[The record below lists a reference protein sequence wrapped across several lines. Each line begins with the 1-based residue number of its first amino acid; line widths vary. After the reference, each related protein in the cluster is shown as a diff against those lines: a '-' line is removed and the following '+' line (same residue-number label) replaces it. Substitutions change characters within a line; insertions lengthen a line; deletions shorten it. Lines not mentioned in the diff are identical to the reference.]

1 MLGLISCG
9 EPRIVASKGDPEPMI
24 AIQGYL
30 LPQQPVNVLITRNF
44 ALDPS
49 VSISKFDLLIED
61 ASVVLEDLS
70 QGASYPLAYNP
81 DTIVYEYAGDEDLSI
96 VHGSTYRLQVE
107 ATVGGQLLQASTT
120 TTVPRPGFAVIEA
133 QSRLGPL
140 RYREREGGDDGEL
153 QNFEIAF
160 RRSPGIDFYVLSIKA
175 LDASASTYIYDNS
188 FTKNDSS
195 DVRFFFRELVT
206 AYEWGQSL
214 PTDPDQEPVI
224 STQSIRWRA
233 LQFYGRYRAII
244 YAADQNFKDFFLTH
258 STTQELDGNFH
269 APAFHIEGD
278 GVGVFGSAI
287 ADTVFFEVLNE

>member
-1 MLGLISCG
+1 M
-9 EPRIVASKGDPEPMI
+9 
-24 AIQGYL
+24 
-30 LPQQPVNVLITRNF
+30 
-44 ALDPS
+44 
-49 VSISKFDLLIED
+49 
-61 ASVVLEDLS
+61 
-70 QGASYPLAYNP
+70 
-81 DTIVYEYAGDEDLSI
+81 
-96 VHGSTYRLQVE
+96 
-107 ATVGGQLLQASTT
+107 
-120 TTVPRPGFAVIEA
+120 
-133 QSRLGPL
+133 
-140 RYREREGGDDGEL
+140 
-153 QNFEIAF
+153 
-160 RRSPGIDFYVLSIKA
+160 LSIKA
-175 LDASASTYIYDNS
+175 LDASTSSYIYDNP

-195 DVRFFFRELVT
+195 DVRFFFRELVS

-244 YAADQNFKDFFLTH
+244 YAADENFKDFFLTH

>member
-1 MLGLISCG
+1 MA
-9 EPRIVASKGDPEPMI
+9 PKGDRDGTKI

-30 LPQQPVNVLITRNF
+30 LPHQPVSVLITRTF
-44 ALDPS
+44 TLDPDA
-49 VSISKFDLLIED
+49 SINKFDLLIED
-61 ASVVLEDLS
+61 ASVVLEDLTRS
-70 QGASYPLAYNP
+70 TSYSLTYNP
-81 DTIVYEYAGDEDLSI
+81 ETIVYEYAGNQNLTI
-96 VHGSTYRLQVE
+96 THGSTYRLQVD
-107 ATVGGQLLQASTT
+107 ATVGGELLQASTT
-120 TTVPRPGFAVIEA
+120 TTVPQAGFAVVEE
-133 QSRLGPL
+133 QSRLGQL
-140 RYREREGGDDGEL
+140 RYRERADTGDEL
-153 QNFEIAF
+153 KHFEIAF

-175 LDASASTYIYDNS
+175 LEASTSSHIYDNP

-195 DVRFFFRELVT
+195 DVSFYFRELVS

-214 PTDPDQEPVI
+214 PTDPEQEPVI

-244 YAADQNFKDFFLTH
+244 YAADGNFKDFFLTH

-269 APAFHIEGD
+269 APAFHMEGD